1 MDAFNISLSPNISK
15 SQNEQQYV
23 TTESFNSDSRYI
35 TASIDQTTYRLVL
48 RLNYNINPD
57 LSIQLW
63 AQPFVTQGEYTE
75 FKKVTDSNNS
85 NYLNRFETY
94 TDNQLS
100 FDAAEDQY
108 LVDENLDG
116 STDYTIYNPDFNFM
130 QFRSNMVLRWEY
142 KPGSTFFVV
151 WTQDRTDSPAL
162 TAMDNSLGGIS
173 TDLFAVKP
181 YNIFLIKYTYRF
193 IL

>member
-1 MDAFNISLSPNISK
+1 MPGIFDP
-15 SQNEQQYV
+15 
-23 TTESFNSDSRYI
+23 RYI

-48 RLNYNINPD
+48 RINYNINPD
-57 LSIQLW
+57 LSIQFW
-63 AQPFVTQGEYTE
+63 GQPFVTQGDYTE
-75 FKKVTDSNNS
+75 FKKVTDSNNI
-85 NYLNRFETY
+85 NYLDRFETF
-94 TDNQLS
+94 TDNQIS
-100 FDAAEDQY
+100 FDDEENQY
-108 LVDENLDG
+108 FVDENLDG
-116 STDYTIYNPDFNFM
+116 SSDYSIYNPDFNFL

-151 WTQDRTDSPAL
+151 WTQDRTDNPPL
-162 TAMDNSLGGIS
+162 TAIDNSLGGIS